1 MPRHV
6 CNACLGQGHLSPLP
20 GHIVE
25 CEPGP
30 RAAVRLG
37 GRAQCLCRFLV
48 PTTASSR
55 RRYSK
60 IRSTESEARCQ
71 RSWITCPAKLGAP
84 LRRSAAGSCPLRAGE
99 RAQKRKR
106 RAARICCPLTL
117 VKAQPRSETACAA
130 NGRPQ
135 RCSSAESSLVQG
147 DSCLK
152 REPRSV
158 LMIEPSEG
166 AILLPTWLATT
177 VEIGS

>member
-1 MPRHV
+1 MHRHV
-6 CNACLGQGHLSPLP
+6 CNACLGQGHPSPLP

-30 RAAVRLG
+30 SAAVRLG

-48 PTTASSR
+48 QTTASSR

-60 IRSTESEARCQ
+60 IRSTESEARYQ
-71 RSWITCPAKLGAP
+71 RSWITCATKLWAS
-84 LRRSAAGSCPLRAGE
+84 LRSGAAGSCPLRAGE
-99 RAQKRKR
+99 RAQKRRR

-117 VKAQPRSETACAA
+117 VKAQPCPETACAA

-135 RCSSAESSLVQG
+135 RCSSAESSLAQG

-152 REPRSV
+152 REHDRS
-158 LMIEPSEG
+158 S
-166 AILLPTWLATT
+166 
-177 VEIGS
+177 

>member
-71 RSWITCPAKLGAP
+71 RSWITCATKLWAS
-84 LRRSAAGSCPLRAGE
+84 LRRGAAGPCPLRAGE

-117 VKAQPRSETACAA
+117 VKAQPRSETACAK

-135 RCSSAESSLVQG
+135 QRSSAESRLAHG
-147 DSCLK
+147 DSCF
-152 REPRSV
+152 R
-158 LMIEPSEG
+158 IE
-166 AILLPTWLATT
+166 LD
-177 VEIGS
+177 

>member
-1 MPRHV
+1 MHRHV
-6 CNACLGQGHLSPLP
+6 CNACLGQGHPSPLP

-30 RAAVRLG
+30 SAAVRLG

-48 PTTASSR
+48 PTTAGSR

-84 LRRSAAGSCPLRAGE
+84 LRRGRTGSCPLRAGE
-99 RAQKRKR
+99 RVQRRRR
-106 RAARICCPLTL
+106 RAERICCPLTL
-117 VKAQPRSETACAA
+117 VKAQPCPETACAA

-135 RCSSAESSLVQG
+135 RCSSAESSPAQE

-152 REPRSV
+152 REHDRS
-158 LMIEPSEG
+158 S
-166 AILLPTWLATT
+166 
-177 VEIGS
+177 